1 MNNIHIQPMRD
12 ATVAETGVELLERK
26 GIGDHDT
33 LPNAATAFSG
43 ATLAPP
49 HAPAVISHASR

>member
-1 MNNIHIQPMRD
+1 MNNIDIQPMRH

-26 GIGDHDT
+26 GLGDHDT
-33 LPNAATAFSG
+33 LANAATAFSG

-49 HAPAVISHASR
+49 HALAVIPQASR